1 MNNLDK
7 IKEKK
12 DKVKETIEPI
22 IKDCF
27 FELVD
32 VEINKNR
39 YLRVIIDKREGKV
52 SIDDCTLLSQKIL
65 EIDKLD
71 EIMEGNFTLE
81 VSSPGIDR
89 PLIKKDDFKRFKG
102 NKVKI
107 LTKNSIE
114 NKNIFIGMLENTDDR
129 EITLRCDKR
138 ELKIAFDNIKKANL
152 EVDLFQ

>member
-1 MNNLDK
+1 MNNSDK

>member
-1 MNNLDK
+1 MDNLDK

-12 DKVKETIEPI
+12 DKVKDAIEPV

-65 EIDKLD
+65 EIDALD

-89 PLIKKDDFKRFKG
+89 PLIKKEDFERFKG

-107 LTKNSIE
+107 ITKNSIG
-114 NKNIFIGMLENTDDR
+114 NKNIFTGTLEGSDDR
-129 EITLRCDKR
+129 QIILRCDNK

-152 EVDLFQ
+152 EVDLF